1 MAEGRGVRVRER
13 DGRLRPAVRPRA
25 RSRPAR
31 AADHLPAQ
39 QHDGA
44 DRAAARDGLRAG
56 DLLPGVGRVLRGADR
71 GGGRRHPRRPADPH
85 ALPGAGP
92 RRHQPVLIRKAPMT
106 DLGDLLTDLWIG
118 GKAVPASDGGRF
130 DVLDPATGQVLTSV
144 ADGSVDDAIAAVDAA
159 EAAAASWAAT
169 SPRERSEILR
179 RAYDLMTAGAEALAR
194 LVTLE
199 NGKALPD
206 ARGEV
211 AYAAEFFRWYAEEAV
226 RAAGEVMTAPSGANK
241 ILVLRQP
248 VGICVLVTPWNF
260 PAAMATRKI
269 GPALAAGCT
278 VVLKP
283 ASDTPLTALLI
294 GKILDDAG
302 VPAGVVN
309 VVPARRSGAVVSA
322 MLHDPRVRKL
332 SFTGSTEVGR
342 ILLKEA
348 ADQVINCSMELG
360 GNAPFLVFEDADLD
374 AAIEGAMV
382 AKMRNGG
389 EACTAANR
397 FFVHADVAGEFSRRL
412 AERMSAMRVGPGV
425 ADDTEVG
432 PLVNEDAVTKVT
444 ELVQGAVDAGGRV
457 VVGGARPDRP
467 GYYYEP
473 TVLTDVPPTAPILR
487 EEIFGP
493 VAPIVTFRDEAE
505 AVRLANDTEFGL
517 VSYVF
522 TGDLARGLRVSEAM
536 ESGMVGLN
544 RGIVSD
550 PAAPFGGT
558 KQSGIGREGGHEG
571 MLDYLES
578 KYIAVS
584 W

>member
-1 MAEGRGVRVRER
+1 MGDFTLDRIS
-13 DGRLRPAVRPRA
+13 D
-25 RSRPAR
+25 
-31 AADHLPAQ
+31 LP
-39 QHDGA
+39 
-44 DRAAARDGLRAG
+44 L
-56 DLLPGVGRVLRGADR
+56 DLF
-71 GGGRRHPRRPADPH
+71 
-85 ALPGAGP
+85 
-92 RRHQPVLIRKAPMT
+92 
-106 DLGDLLTDLWIG
+106 IG
-118 GKAVPASDGGRF
+118 GTTLPASDGGRF
-130 DVLDPATGQVLTSV
+130 DVIDPATGEVLTSV
-144 ADGSVDDAIAAVDAA
+144 ANGTVDDAMACVDAA
-159 EAAAASWAAT
+159 ADAAEGWAAT
-169 SPRERSEILR
+169 APRERAEILR
-179 RAYDLMTAGAEALAR
+179 RAFELMTARSDELAH
-194 LVTLE
+194 LISLE
-199 NGKALPD
+199 NGKALAD

-226 RAAGEVMTAPSGANK
+226 RAAGALMTAPSGANK
-241 ILVLRQP
+241 IVVLHQP

-283 ASDTPLTALLI
+283 ASDTPLTALLMAR
-294 GKILDDAG
+294 ILADAG

-309 VVPARRSGAVVSA
+309 VLPARRSGAVVSA

-342 ILLKEA
+342 ILLREA
-348 ADQVINCSMELG
+348 ADQVVNCSMELG

-374 AAIEGAMV
+374 AALDGAMI

-397 FFVHADVAGEFSRRL
+397 FYVHADVAEEFSRRL
-412 AERMSAMRVGPGV
+412 AERMAALVVGPGT
-425 ADDTEVG
+425 DDATEVG
-432 PLVNEDAVTKVT
+432 PLVNEESAAKVA
-444 ELVQGAVDAGGRV
+444 ELVAGAVGEGARVALGGH
-457 VVGGARPDRP
+457 RPDRA

-473 TVLTDVPPTAPILR
+473 TVLVDVPRGAGILG

-493 VAPIVTFRDEAE
+493 VAPVVTFTDDDDAI
-505 AVRLANDTEFGL
+505 AMANDTEYGL
-517 VSYVF
+517 VSYVY
-522 TGDLARGLRVSEAM
+522 TADLARGMRVSERLD
-536 ESGMVGLN
+536 SGMVGLN
-544 RGIVSD
+544 RGLVSD

-578 KYIAVS
+578 KYVAVT